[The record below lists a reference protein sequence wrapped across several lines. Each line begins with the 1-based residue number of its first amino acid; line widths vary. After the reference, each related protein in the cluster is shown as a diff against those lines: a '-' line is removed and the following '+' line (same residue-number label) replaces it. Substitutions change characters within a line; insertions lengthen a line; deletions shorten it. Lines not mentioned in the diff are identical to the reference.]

1 MNYIYRMTHIDNI
14 PHILKHGITHRESAD
29 ADPSYIPIGDT
40 SIIDKRRN
48 LIRETV
54 AGEKISL
61 GDFIPFYFYA
71 RMPMLYNIQHGYKV
85 ERVDA
90 ENIVYLIVAIKAI
103 TNDSNRK
110 FYFSDGHT
118 VSRQTKFYGKDR
130 LGDID
135 RLADIE
141 WVKSNDWGNDY
152 VVKERKQAEFLIM
165 GDIPTSAI
173 ATICCYSSNAR
184 QRLVDMGVSCD
195 IIVRPKAY
203 Y

>member
-110 FYFSDGHT
+110 FYFSDRVT
-118 VSRQTKFYGKDR
+118 VRENSMAKTGSATLTDSSTSNRSRATTG
-130 LGDID
+130 
-135 RLADIE
+135 E
-141 WVKSNDWGNDY
+141 
-152 VVKERKQAEFLIM
+152 M
-165 GDIPTSAI
+165 TTS
-173 ATICCYSSNAR
+173 
-184 QRLVDMGVSCD
+184 
-195 IIVRPKAY
+195 
-203 Y
+203 

>member
-40 SIIDKRRN
+40 SIIDKHRN

-90 ENIVYLIVAIKAI
+90 ENIVYLMSPSKQLQTTATANFISLTVTRSAARQNSMAKTGSA
-103 TNDSNRK
+103 TLTDSSTSNR
-110 FYFSDGHT
+110 
-118 VSRQTKFYGKDR
+118 SRATTG
-130 LGDID
+130 
-135 RLADIE
+135 E
-141 WVKSNDWGNDY
+141 
-152 VVKERKQAEFLIM
+152 M
-165 GDIPTSAI
+165 TTS
-173 ATICCYSSNAR
+173 
-184 QRLVDMGVSCD
+184 
-195 IIVRPKAY
+195 
-203 Y
+203 

>member
-130 LGDID
+130 LDRID
-135 RLADIE
+135 SLLDIE
-141 WVKSNDWGNDY
+141 AIKSNDWGNDY
-152 VVKERKQAEFLIM
+152 VVKERKQAEFLVG
-165 GDIPTSAI
+165 GDIPATDI
-173 ATICCYSSNAR
+173 AHICCHSQAAR
-184 QRLVDMGVSCD
+184 QRLINMGVTCN
-195 IIVRPKAY
+195 IIVNQQAY